1 MSSLNINN
9 FIKQIEEKSMDSL
22 EQIYDI
28 YNIAQ
33 EKKQF
38 IENNKLS
45 KESILTLVLENL
57 NVKINYQCESN
68 ESNEI
73 NEIKEKPEV
82 KKKVSKIIKK
92 KSMIPSN
99 FTSEYHYFIYM
110 CSKLSLEYYR
120 FELTNWCGPAII
132 ISKDSNSFNIKKK
145 IKIDLNIDY
154 LSNDTNLM
162 AIYPK
167 RKYDP
172 NIINY
177 TNYFSLDKD
186 SSITNI
192 DVVEWEYN
200 NTKYLLDKINN
211 NVYNNDVENNT
222 IIGKRIY
229 DTTNN
234 TWSIKNLYK

>member
-73 NEIKEKPEV
+73 NEIKEKPEL

-92 KSMIPSN
+92 
-99 FTSEYHYFIYM
+99 
-110 CSKLSLEYYR
+110 
-120 FELTNWCGPAII
+120 
-132 ISKDSNSFNIKKK
+132 
-145 IKIDLNIDY
+145 
-154 LSNDTNLM
+154 NL
-162 AIYPK
+162 
-167 RKYDP
+167 
-172 NIINY
+172 
-177 TNYFSLDKD
+177 
-186 SSITNI
+186 
-192 DVVEWEYN
+192 
-200 NTKYLLDKINN
+200 
-211 NVYNNDVENNT
+211 
-222 IIGKRIY
+222 
-229 DTTNN
+229 
-234 TWSIKNLYK
+234 